1 MNEFNQHSFDKKTK
15 QRLARKELLK
25 KFYQLFNDTMHNK

>member
-1 MNEFNQHSFDKKTK
+1 MNEIKHHSFDKKTK

-25 KFYQLFNDTMHNK
+25 KFHQFFNDTMHNK